1 MANNLLDLEINIGAK
16 TEDLAAELQRAE
28 NYLRKLQSALKKA
41 TDVDYIQKL
50 TAKIG
55 TVTTS
60 IGELNTKLN
69 TVGRPTADATNA
81 LSNLSRVAQDAPFG
95 FIAISNNINPLL
107 ESFQRL
113 QKDTGSTKAAL
124 LSMASGLTG
133 PAGIGVAIG
142 AISALSVVF
151 SKQLTEAFK
160 GPKDAVKEFREE
172 LGKVKSD
179 VYKLIGGIE
188 ATRTTGLGLVK
199 IITGGDENEQK
210 RALER
215 LKELFKDNAA
225 IQDLKLGQDKA
236 YYTRLIN
243 IAAIQKEAIDKQKNN
258 EDALAL
264 LYGKE
269 EQLENERDNLLKKV
283 KDRKVTQAAGGYG
296 GTVTT
301 IETAEFQR
309 SKITALYNVQL
320 EPIRKSIAEAEA
332 LNDEFV
338 KTITT
343 FKTPD
348 KKGGTKDTK
357 KDPFTELTKDFNNS
371 LNAQETLRSKSII
384 DQQTY
389 LDNTYKI
396 YQDYIN
402 KLAELNTKPA
412 TDKIESLLPKFDKM
426 TFDKNVKEIKE
437 GIKIAIASYDEPAM
451 EAPKDTYIEDSK
463 KKYDEY
469 LKWLTDRTKW
479 KEKLAQKNID
489 KEKKD
494 LDELT
499 KKYEKFAMTVASDIT
514 GAFSG
519 MYQAMQQG
527 VSAGDALAQAFGR
540 LAMQIAETLIQ
551 ATIFAGIFSLLSGG
565 AGAAGG
571 LSFFGAFT
579 KILGLASGGVAT
591 GPTLAMIGEGAES
604 EAVLPLSKLN
614 GMLNTSFNA
623 GSMSN
628 NSMSQNGQFVL
639 RGNDLVLALQRSNSS
654 LNLRRGI

>member
-16 TEDLAAELQRAE
+16 TEDLAAELQKAE
-28 NYLRKLQSALKKA
+28 NLLRKLQSALKKA

-55 TVTTS
+55 TVSTA

-142 AISALSVVF
+142 AISALSVIF
-151 SKQLTEAFK
+151 SKQLSEAFK

-172 LGKVKSD
+172 LAKVKSD
-179 VYKLIGGIE
+179 VYKLVGGIE
-188 ATRTTGLGLVK
+188 ATRTTALGYVK
-199 IITGGDENEQK
+199 IITGGDEKEQK

-225 IQDLKLGQDKA
+225 IQNLKLGQDKA
-236 YYTRLIN
+236 YYTNLIN

-264 LYGKE
+264 LYSQE
-269 EQLENERDNLLKKV
+269 EKLENERDDLLKKT
-283 KDRKVTQAAGGYG
+283 KSRKVTQSAGGYG
-296 GTVTT
+296 GTIT
-301 IETAEFQR
+301 ITETAEEGKA
-309 SKITALYNVQL
+309 KINAYYNGL
-320 EPIRKSIAEAEA
+320 LAPIKKSIAEAEA
-332 LNDEFV
+332 LNNDFV
-338 KTITT
+338 TTITK
-343 FKTPD
+343 FETPD
-348 KKGGTKDTK
+348 KKGGSKENK
-357 KDPFTELTKDFNNS
+357 KDPFAELTKDFQKS
-371 LNAQETLRSKSII
+371 LNAQDTLRSKSII
-384 DQQTY
+384 DQQSY

-402 KLAELNTKPA
+402 KLAELDTKQA
-412 TDKIESLLPKFDKM
+412 KDKIESLLPKFDKM
-426 TFDKNVKEIKE
+426 TFDKNVKDIKE
-437 GIKIAIASYDEPAM
+437 GIDNVLASYDGPVM
-451 EAPKDTYIEDSK
+451 EEPKDTAIEDAK
-463 KKYDEY
+463 KEREDY
-469 LKWLTDRTKW
+469 LKWLTGWTKF

-489 KEKKD
+489 KENKD

-499 KKYEKFAMTVASDIT
+499 KGYEKFAMSIASDIT
-514 GAFSG
+514 GALSG
-519 MYQAMQQG
+519 MYEAMQQG
-527 VSAGDALAQAFGR
+527 VSAGDALAQSFGR
-540 LAMQIAETLIQ
+540 LALQIAETLVQ
-551 ATIFAGIFSLLSGG
+551 AAIFAGIFSLLSGG
-565 AGAAGG
+565 AGTTGG

-591 GPTLAMIGEGAES
+591 GPTLAMIGEGSES
-604 EAVLPLSKLN
+604 EAVLPLSKLGN
-614 GMLNTSFNA
+614 MMQTSFNA
-623 GSMSN
+623 GSMN
-628 NSMSQNGQFVL
+628 TNSMAQNGQFVL